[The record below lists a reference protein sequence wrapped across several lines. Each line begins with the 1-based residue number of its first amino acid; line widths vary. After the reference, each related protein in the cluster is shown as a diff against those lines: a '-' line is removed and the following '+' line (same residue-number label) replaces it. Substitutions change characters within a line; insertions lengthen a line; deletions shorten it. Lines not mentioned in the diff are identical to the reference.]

1 MTSKPVSSGLAE
13 MTSAVMPAV
22 SGVALEVP
30 PNNVTASKPRVVV
43 MANPSSGSLR
53 YVCEL
58 LVGAQMPMPVP

>member
-53 YVCEL
+53 YVW
-58 LVGAQMPMPVP
+58 GIIHKG